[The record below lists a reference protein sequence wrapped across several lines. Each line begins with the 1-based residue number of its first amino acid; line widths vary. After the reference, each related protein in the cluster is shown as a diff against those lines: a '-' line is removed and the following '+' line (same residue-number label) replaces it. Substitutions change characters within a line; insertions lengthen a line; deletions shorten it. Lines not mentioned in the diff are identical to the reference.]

1 VRQYRIQTDAGWH
14 DIAPVGRDEWA
25 LHQLITAGPQGCT
38 PIANPAPRRAQYVFK
53 LRRIGL
59 DIQTIHEPHSGRF
72 PGHQA
77 RYVLR
82 SRVEHVEVRN
92 VA

>member
-1 VRQYRIQTDAGWH
+1 MRQYRIQTDAGWH

-25 LHQLITAGPQGCT
+25 LLQLIAAGPQGCT
-38 PIANPAPRRAQYVFK
+38 PIANPAPRWAHYVFK
-53 LRRIGL
+53 LRRMGL

-72 PGHQA
+72 PGHHA
-77 RYVLR
+77 RYVLH
-82 SRVEHVEVRN
+82 SWVEPVEVRD